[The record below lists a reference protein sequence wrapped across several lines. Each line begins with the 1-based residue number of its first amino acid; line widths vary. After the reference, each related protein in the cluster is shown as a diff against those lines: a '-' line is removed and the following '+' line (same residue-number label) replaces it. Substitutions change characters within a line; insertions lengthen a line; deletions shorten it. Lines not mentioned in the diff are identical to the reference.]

1 LSDHLTAADVERFL
15 QGTFPQEEMKKTLR
29 HLLKAACPTC
39 EERLRPLLTLLL
51 HPPALAEEEAP
62 ATAGREYEAPISRA
76 LAAAMSRR
84 PRLWGKERA
93 RAARATELLRGDLR
107 RALALSDEEA
117 QEFLGVPFVEALIE
131 LSFEE
136 RYRDPQEMLRLAFYA
151 KAAAANMVELG
162 YDPAHAA
169 DYQARAS
176 AELANAYRVN
186 DDLKKAGEAFAMVK
200 ERLAQGTGNLLVLA
214 RAGDLQA
221 SLYADQ
227 REFSDALEQLDL
239 VAQVYRKMGDDHL
252 AGRALVKQ
260 GIYTNYE
267 GDPEKAL
274 GILHEGLALLD
285 PERDPQLMTWAT
297 ESILE
302 VMVQC
307 GEFREA
313 AELLMGSDLRQAM
326 AGEPLNLI
334 KLRWLEGQIFAG
346 LKKKDRAETALAE
359 ARAGFL
365 AHQQEYNAALVGLDL
380 AEVWLRRGKKAEVR
394 ELAAEML
401 DTFHRLEIRR
411 EGRKAVQYLLWA
423 CDRDRLTPRV
433 VGHVRRFL
441 GRLEHAPYLRFE
453 AL

>member
-1 LSDHLTAADVERFL
+1 
-15 QGTFPQEEMKKTLR
+15 
-29 HLLKAACPTC
+29 
-39 EERLRPLLTLLL
+39 
-51 HPPALAEEEAP
+51 
-62 ATAGREYEAPISRA
+62 
-76 LAAAMSRR
+76 
-84 PRLWGKERA
+84 
-93 RAARATELLRGDLR
+93 
-107 RALALSDEEA
+107 
-117 QEFLGVPFVEALIE
+117 
-131 LSFEE
+131 
-136 RYRDPQEMLRLAFYA
+136 
-151 KAAAANMVELG
+151 
-162 YDPAHAA
+162 
-169 DYQARAS
+169 
-176 AELANAYRVN
+176 
-186 DDLKKAGEAFAMVK
+186 
-200 ERLAQGTGNLLVLA
+200 
-214 RAGDLQA
+214 
-221 SLYADQ
+221 
-227 REFSDALEQLDL
+227 
-239 VAQVYRKMGDDHL
+239 
-252 AGRALVKQ
+252 
-260 GIYTNYE
+260 
-267 GDPEKAL
+267 
-274 GILHEGLALLD
+274 
-285 PERDPQLMTWAT
+285 
-297 ESILE
+297 
-302 VMVQC
+302 MVQC